1 MQLIREHHSAKR
13 AMQIVVSSSDG
24 LSVCCADD
32 GDRRHA
38 EAGFECQGLRAKASW
53 ASRFGIAAMP
63 REVPVVRQS
72 CDANIAPLS
81 LSQRDD
87 GIAFH
92 RGLVLLSQHHEI
104 AEVQS

>member
-1 MQLIREHHSAKR
+1 MTAIGDMLKR
-13 AMQIVVSSSDG
+13 ASNVGRM
-24 LSVCCADD
+24 
-32 GDRRHA
+32 
-38 EAGFECQGLRAKASW
+38 RAKASC
-53 ASRFGIAAMP
+53 AGRFGIAAMQ

-72 CDANIAPLS
+72 CDANVASLS

-104 AEVQS
+104 PEVQS